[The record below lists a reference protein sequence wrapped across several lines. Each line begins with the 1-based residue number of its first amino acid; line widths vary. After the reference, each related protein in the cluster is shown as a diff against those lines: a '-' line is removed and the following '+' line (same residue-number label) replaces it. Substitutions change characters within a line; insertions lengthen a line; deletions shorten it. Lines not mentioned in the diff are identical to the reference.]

1 MSLMLISVLLFYREY
16 LGIYKSLIR
25 TNTQLNEF
33 QCQSLDLSDHT
44 KDRVTFSTLHLFNPK
59 DGFSVIIDHQK
70 KIINHSFNRQL
81 IGKNLEEIL
90 RADLKQKV
98 DEISKDKL
106 VPLAGYLVFRHQI
119 QNTNYAYYS
128 FVTKKELRKDA
139 FLESVDTIV
148 LVFVVLT
155 LFLLIMQF
163 LIRREFIIPTQS
175 LITHIEIESS
185 GVSNNPKIPTGW
197 RPVVDVVSRV
207 FAQNRALL
215 KEQKSRIETL
225 DDLVS
230 QRTVEL
236 KGKNE
241 ALEKMLIDLHKAQDQ
256 IILQEKMASLGALT
270 AGIAHEMKNPLNF
283 IINFSEVSRELMAD
297 LKQQLDKI
305 RSQVDETTRKDLEE
319 LSTDLSENMD
329 RIKYHGERADLIIR
343 SMLMHARGGEDL
355 DRKMLSINDLLSE
368 NISLSL
374 SGFRGGHPDFSV
386 RLKTHF
392 DQNVSHINGSSQALA
407 RVFLNLLNNA
417 CYAVWEKKKKNPQ
430 NYEPT
435 LTVAT
440 RELEDKVEV
449 RIRDNGTG
457 ISEEKRAKVLEPFYT
472 TKPTGE
478 GTGLGLSMCY
488 DIITNQHGGSLDI
501 ESEVNTFTE
510 IIVQLPKNNID

>member
-1 MSLMLISVLLFYREY
+1 MAISVFLFYKEY

-25 TNTQLNEF
+25 THAQLNEL

-44 KDRVTFSTLHLFNPK
+44 KDDVTFSTLHLFNPK
-59 DGFSVIIDHQK
+59 DGFSVIIDHRK
-70 KIINHSFNRQL
+70 KIINHSFNRQF
-81 IGKNLEEIL
+81 INKNLEEIL
-90 RADLKQKV
+90 PADLKQKIE
-98 DEISKDKL
+98 EIAKNKL
-106 VPLAGYLVFRHQI
+106 LPISAYLVFRHQI
-119 QNTNYAYYS
+119 QNTNYYYYS
-128 FVTKKELRKDA
+128 FITKKELRKDA

-175 LITHIEIESS
+175 LIRHIEIESS
-185 GVSNNPKIPTGW
+185 GVSHNPKIPMGW
-197 RPVVDVVSRV
+197 RPIADVVSGV
-207 FAQNRALL
+207 FAQNRTLL
-215 KEQKSRIETL
+215 KEQKKRIETL
-225 DDLVS
+225 DELVS

-236 KGKNE
+236 QGKNE

-283 IINFSEVSRELMAD
+283 IINFSEVSRELMTD
-297 LKQQLDKI
+297 LKDQLDKLRPQI
-305 RSQVDETTRKDLEE
+305 DETTQKDLEE

-343 SMLMHARGGEDL
+343 SMLMHARGGEEI
-355 DRKMLSINDLLSE
+355 DRQRLSLNDLLSE

-374 SGFRGGHPDFSV
+374 SGFRGSHPDFSA

-392 DQNVSHINGSSQALA
+392 DQNISHIYGSSQALG

-417 CYAVWEKKKKNPQ
+417 CYAVWEKKKKNPE

-435 LTVAT
+435 LTIAT

-449 RIRDNGTG
+449 RIRDNGNG
-457 ISEEKRAKVLEPFYT
+457 ISEEKRAKVFEPFYT

-488 DIITNQHGGSLDI
+488 DIITNQHGGALDI

-510 IIVQLPKNNID
+510 IIVQLPKSE